1 MSATV
6 VDGPSPSQHKSTR
19 IGYALFALYGVYVLA
34 AAFAQ
39 KSGVK
44 LPFVLGDVG
53 EFCLFF
59 AATVFFVSGFIQ
71 ADASGP
77 PSPDAATAERQQLPD
92 EPAGLP
98 SLPRGEGWGEGSGAQ
113 IELKDSSH
121 TLTPN
126 PSPRGR
132 GGDTNGWLHA
142 LDEHAERYA
151 MLVFYVFI
159 CAVIVQEVIRRFVFN
174 FSSAWAQETA
184 QYAFIYLGYI
194 GASFAV
200 KERAHI
206 RFDILLQRLPAKLHG
221 WVYLFAEFCTLAF
234 AIIAAYWCLH
244 TVAQLLEFGGTTPV
258 LRVNKTWAEA
268 ALPMGFAL
276 MIVRC
281 LQMMWRDWQDIRAGR
296 PAYVG
301 KSMFEE

>member
-1 MSATV
+1 M
-6 VDGPSPSQHKSTR
+6 VDGVENPSQRASTR
-19 IGYALFALYGVYVLA
+19 VGYGLYAAYVIYVLA
-34 AAFAQ
+34 AVLAQ
-39 KSGVK
+39 HLGAK

-59 AATVFFVSGFIQ
+59 AATVFFVAGFIQ
-71 ADASGP
+71 S
-77 PSPDAATAERQQLPD
+77 DAAQVSA
-92 EPAGLP
+92 
-98 SLPRGEGWGEGSGAQ
+98 
-113 IELKDSSH
+113 
-121 TLTPN
+121 
-126 PSPRGR
+126 PSPRGGGLGR
-132 GGDTNGWLHA
+132 GTDEAHSIADSASLSPRPPPLGEGAKRWLRA

-159 CAVIVQEVIRRFVFN
+159 CAVIVQEVVRRFVLN

-184 QYAFIYLGYI
+184 QYAFIYLGYV
-194 GASFAV
+194 GAAFAV

-221 WVYLFAEFCTLAF
+221 WVFLFAELCTLAF

-268 ALPMGFAL
+268 ALPIGFAL